1 MRRSE
6 PGAGGA
12 PGARRRIRVL
22 WLVAAV
28 AYALDLGSEVA
39 VVAGL
44 EGRDPVPVLGSW
56 LELRVQRNPGAAFGM
71 GSASTIVFT
80 LIALA
85 VVVVVVRVARRL
97 TSTPWAIALGLLL
110 GGAVGDLTDRLFRSP
125 GGMRGAV
132 VDFVAVRDVSVMNLA
147 DWAISCGSVLIVVL
161 SFRGHDRGTRA
172 LPGSGPTG
180 GGPHTWAGEHRA
192 SLHRVR
198 AVPVRPALRRR
209 LP

>member
-1 MRRSE
+1 MERGDVPQAGPYAGRESGRSTRVTPSE
-6 PGAGGA
+6 SNGRGT
-12 PGARRRIRVL
+12 RRRVWVL

-28 AYALDLGSEVA
+28 AYAVDLGSKLA

-71 GSASTIVFT
+71 GSATTIVFT

-85 VVVVVVRVARRL
+85 VAAVIVRVSRRL

-110 GGAVGDLTDRLFRSP
+110 GGAVGNLTDRLFRSP

-132 VDFVAVRDVSVMNLA
+132 VDFVSVRDFSVMNLA
-147 DWAISCGSVLIVVL
+147 DWAITCGGVLIVVL
-161 SFRGHDRGTRA
+161 SFAGHELGDA
-172 LPGSGPTG
+172 
-180 GGPHTWAGEHRA
+180 
-192 SLHRVR
+192 
-198 AVPVRPALRRR
+198 R
-209 LP
+209 LPREQAG